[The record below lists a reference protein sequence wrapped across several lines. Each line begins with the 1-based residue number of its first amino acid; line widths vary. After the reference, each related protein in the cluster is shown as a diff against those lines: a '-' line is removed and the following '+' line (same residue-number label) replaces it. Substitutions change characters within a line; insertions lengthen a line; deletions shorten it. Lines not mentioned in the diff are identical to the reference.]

1 MPFLPPSHEVHVW
14 SVDVEQARA
23 MSLGGRYLDLC
34 DPSERKRH
42 SAFAVPEP
50 AFEYVVG
57 RALLR
62 TTLGAY
68 LDLLPQDVELVVEE
82 LGRPVLAPP
91 HHEVR
96 FSLAHSR
103 GVVVCAVALGASV
116 GVDVEDVERPIEALE
131 LAQRFF
137 CPSEAAD
144 LSVLPEEA
152 RRRRFFQLWTL
163 KEACL
168 KALGTGL
175 REGLDRFCFDFSR
188 GDTWPQ
194 LVSPDPRWQLGQ
206 LSVPPRHLVAV
217 ALREETPANGRQL
230 VVRTILPL
238 VEDMAC
244 APIIA
249 SVQTR

>member
-1 MPFLPPSHEVHVW
+1 
-14 SVDVEQARA
+14 

-131 LAQRFF
+131 LATSLGVARRPKDMRQLEPAEHTQRFF